1 LLQQKVKVE
10 FPECLY
16 FLFKP
21 TRYKVAYGGRGS
33 GKSWGFARALLVQA
47 SERPLRVLCTREVQK
62 SIKDSVH
69 RLLCDQIAAMGLGN
83 FFEILETEIRGKN
96 GSSFNFSGLS
106 NQTSESIKSFEGVDV
121 CWCEEAQSISK
132 KSWDTLIPTIR
143 KADSEIWISFNPG
156 MDTDETYLRFVAS
169 PPPDAEVH
177 QINYHDNPWFPDVL
191 EKERLHCKMTNA
203 EDYKQIWD
211 GKCRTTIDGAIYAD
225 EFGEAVRTG
234 RITNVPY
241 DPKLKVHTVWDLG
254 WNDSM
259 TIILAQKAW
268 AEVRIIDYIEES
280 HKTLDW
286 YVTELQK
293 RRFNWGRDYL
303 PHDGE
308 HKDFKT
314 GRTAA
319 DILRAFGR
327 KVSVV
332 PKLPIE
338 TGIKAARM
346 AIPMT
351 VFDKEKTTRLQE
363 CLKRYR
369 RAINKTT
376 NEPDAPL
383 HDEFSHGADCFRYFS
398 IVADGFSNDDD
409 AVFLYSTPAQTED
422 Y

>member
-1 LLQQKVKVE
+1 
-10 FPECLY
+10 
-16 FLFKP
+16 
-21 TRYKVAYGGRGS
+21 
-33 GKSWGFARALLVQA
+33 VQA
-47 SERPLRVLCTREVQK
+47 SERPLRVLCTREVQR

-69 RLLCDQIAAMGLGN
+69 RLLSDQIAAMGLGS

-121 CWCEEAQSISK
+121 CWCEEAQNISK

-241 DPKLKVHTVWDLG
+241 DPKLKVLG
-254 WNDSM
+254 
-259 TIILAQKAW
+259 
-268 AEVRIIDYIEES
+268 R
-280 HKTLDW
+280 
-286 YVTELQK
+286 
-293 RRFNWGRDYL
+293 
-303 PHDGE
+303 
-308 HKDFKT
+308 
-314 GRTAA
+314 
-319 DILRAFGR
+319 
-327 KVSVV
+327 
-332 PKLPIE
+332 
-338 TGIKAARM
+338 
-346 AIPMT
+346 
-351 VFDKEKTTRLQE
+351 
-363 CLKRYR
+363 
-369 RAINKTT
+369 
-376 NEPDAPL
+376 
-383 HDEFSHGADCFRYFS
+383 GADHRLHRGKPQNIGLVC
-398 IVADGFSNDDD
+398 DGAAKK
-409 AVFLYSTPAQTED
+409 AV
-422 Y
+422 